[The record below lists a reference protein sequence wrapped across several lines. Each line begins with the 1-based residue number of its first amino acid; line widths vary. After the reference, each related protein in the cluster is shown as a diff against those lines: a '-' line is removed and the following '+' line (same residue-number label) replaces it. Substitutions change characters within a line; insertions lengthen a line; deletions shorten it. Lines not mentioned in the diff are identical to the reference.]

1 MIAVIWKRLSLLLLL
16 AVGCGDDNGNV
27 SEPESKE
34 SNCIEG
40 GTIRCGDVYSK
51 DLLYVHNLMKI
62 DVLREFIAEKRTI
75 KDSPWSKVGKGIG
88 DIDDLMYGVLIAKEI
103 YGINPVFALALS
115 AQESLWGKSR
125 IARLKRNLWGWEAYD
140 HCPFRC
146 ARKFTSYRD
155 GFNIVFARI
164 KKNYLTEGGK
174 HYQRCGDKTPVTCAN
189 KQAKQ
194 ADACGV
200 SLAGMNCR
208 YTTSS
213 DWGAK
218 IRRIMNQMINYIN
231 QRCKDVKIT
240 TVPPIHRP
248 PRIEKSG
255 SGLHSLGRIP

>member
-1 MIAVIWKRLSLLLLL
+1 MILKHFSLVLLVV
-16 AVGCGDDNGNV
+16 ACGKDNGNAY
-27 SEPESKE
+27 EPESKK

-40 GTIRCGDVYSK
+40 GNIRCGDIHSK
-51 DLLYVHNLMKI
+51 DLLYVHTLMTI

-75 KDSPWSKVGKGIG
+75 KDSPWSKIGRGIG
-88 DIDDLMYGVLIAKEI
+88 DLDDLMYGVLIAKEV

-115 AQESLWGKSR
+115 AQESLWGRSR

-140 HCPFRC
+140 HCPFEC

-155 GFNIVFARI
+155 GFNMVFARI

-174 HYQRCGDKTPVTCAN
+174 YYQQCGDSTPVTCAN
-189 KQAKQ
+189 DQPKR

-213 DWGAK
+213 DWAIN

-231 QRCKDVKIT
+231 RRCQDAQIT
-240 TVPPIHRP
+240 TVPPLSRP
-248 PRIEKSG
+248 PGVEEK
-255 SGLHSLGRIP
+255 PDV

>member
-1 MIAVIWKRLSLLLLL
+1 MILKLLSLLLLL
-16 AVGCGDDNGNV
+16 VVGCGEDNGNV
-27 SEPESKE
+27 SEPESNK

-40 GTIRCGDVYSK
+40 GTIRCGNIYSK

-75 KDSPWSKVGKGIG
+75 KDSPWSKIGNGIG
-88 DIDDLMYGVLIAKEI
+88 DIDDLMYGVSIAKEI

-146 ARKFTSYRD
+146 AKKFTSYRD
-155 GFNIVFARI
+155 GFNMVFARI

-174 HYQRCGDKTPVTCAN
+174 YYQQCGDNTPITCADN
-189 KQAKQ
+189 RPKQ

-200 SLAGMNCR
+200 SLASMNCR

-213 DWGAK
+213 DWGTK

-231 QRCKDVKIT
+231 QRCKDVEIT

-248 PRIEKSG
+248 PIIEKATESF
-255 SGLHSLGRIP
+255 

>member
-1 MIAVIWKRLSLLLLL
+1 MIAVILKHLSLFLLLV
-16 AVGCGDDNGNV
+16 VGCGKDNDNV
-27 SEPESKE
+27 SETESKK

-40 GTIRCGDVYSK
+40 GTIRCGDIYSK

-75 KDSPWSKVGKGIG
+75 KDSPWSKIDEGVG
-88 DIDDLMYGVLIAKEI
+88 DIDDLMYGVSIAKEI

-115 AQESLWGKSR
+115 AQESLWGRSR

-155 GFNIVFARI
+155 GFNTVFARI
-164 KKNYLTEGGK
+164 KNNYLTEGGK
-174 HYQRCGDKTPVTCAN
+174 HYQQCGDKTPVTCAN

-240 TVPPIHRP
+240 TVPPIHQP
-248 PRIEKSG
+248 PRIEKS
-255 SGLHSLGRIP
+255 SP